1 MIALAAGLFMVFV
14 VSSNINRPF
23 ARSMA
28 KRKPD
33 AAHDLSLVEKFNRLH
48 ALPVV
53 LAAKGINM
61 IPDELFYPVA
71 EGFAM
76 AKGLPPGTATVL
88 GGLVK
93 KYTHHVAKRKPYRL
107 RGDYEA
113 AARNVV
119 QSYTGRD
126 ARGFQRRQTPVASE
140 TAVPVYDDPR
150 RYRFRGDTASM
161 RSGPHYDDS
170 MYEYDP
176 SVMRWVDLDAG
187 MSPEPSISW
196 PSERMSDAEWETAT
210 HWSEP
215 YSLMRGLGGSDVVYP
230 RHRVP
235 SMHLG
240 SSRASAGTRDF
251 SYRSVRGT
259 KRKKIARKARK
270 RKPKRRAAPE
280 PESDEDEDEDPF
292 AAVMEPFNPGR

>member
-1 MIALAAGLFMVFV
+1 
-14 VSSNINRPF
+14 
-23 ARSMA
+23 MA
-28 KRKPD
+28 KRKPK
-33 AAHDLSLVEKFNRLH
+33 AALDLSLDDKFNRLQ
-48 ALPVV
+48 ALP
-53 LAAKGINM
+53 LQLMAKGVNM

-76 AKGLPPGTATVL
+76 SKGLPPGTATVL

-93 KYTHHVAKRKPYRL
+93 KYTHHVAKRKPYKL
-107 RGDYEA
+107 RQDYEPA
-113 AARNVV
+113 VRNVV

-140 TAVPVYDDPR
+140 ATVPVYDDPR
-150 RYRFRGDTASM
+150 RYRFRGDTADM
-161 RSGPHYDDS
+161 ASGPYYDES

-176 SVMRWVDLDAG
+176 SVMRWVDPDAG
-187 MSPEPSISW
+187 MSPEPSIRW

-215 YSLMRGLGGSDVVYP
+215 YSLMRGLGGSDVAYP
-230 RHRVP
+230 RYRVP
-235 SMHLG
+235 SMHLD
-240 SSRASAGTRDF
+240 SSRASARSRDF

-280 PESDEDEDEDPF
+280 PESDVDEDENPF
-292 AAVMEPFNPGR
+292 AAAMMPFNPGL